1 MNPNSPD
8 ARRLIME
15 FEQKKREKLE
25 RREQQEEFQEQI
37 KSLMNMKML
46 EVVDPKSGGMQKGPG
61 NMDHLVAAGIAR
73 AVQGFD
79 EKGNPV
85 MKYEPIANP
94 LYAQQQQTSSNSNS
108 IEWARLFLETMNATL
123 ARQSEMPKF
132 AESLLNS
139 FITKMPMQT
148 DPVEQLVNTKKVLDT
163 IAPAAGGAMN
173 LDIAKYNL
181 AQERLK
187 TDREFAMMAAQREH
201 EKVMYERQRD
211 ERMEQASAQNM
222 SEIVKSIFSIGKDA
236 FLPVLQL
243 LTRGNMPGAG
253 GINPMAAAMMV
264 GQGGMPPGM
273 QPQPQPQQVIQQ
285 PRPRPRP
292 RPQYTDEEQRF
303 APRYNAAPASNDNLG
318 YGRPQQQ
325 QQQQPQPQ
333 VVQNTSGTVRQYSP
347 QDFATMDINTLENL
361 KLKGYNSRASIDS
374 FNSAVQ
380 AAIAQK
386 KIAER
391 QSPEPITQ
399 YVPPSQEQPVVE
411 QTTTTVQTQTNTLT
425 TDRETAADL
434 QEATI
439 EENEELKRP
448 VEQEESAG
456 DIAE

>member
-1 MNPNSPD
+1 MNLNSPD
-8 ARRLIME
+8 VRHYIAE
-15 FEQKKREKLE
+15 WEQKRREKME
-25 RREQQEEFQEQI
+25 RKEQQEEFQEQI

-46 EVVDPKSGGMQKGPG
+46 EVVDPKSNGQAKGPA

-85 MKYEPIANP
+85 MKYEPLANP
-94 LYAQQQQTSSNSNS
+94 LYAQQQQSSNNSNS

-163 IAPAAGGAMN
+163 ISPQAGGAMN

-201 EKVMYERQRD
+201 EKMMYERQRD
-211 ERMEQASAQNM
+211 ERMEQAGAQNM
-222 SEIVKSIFSIGKDA
+222 NEIVKSIFSIGKDA

-243 LTRGNMPGAG
+243 LTRGNMPGMGA
-253 GINPMAAAMMV
+253 NPMAAMMAA
-264 GQGGMPPGM
+264 QQAGMPPGM
-273 QPQPQPQQVIQQ
+273 MQQPQPQPQQVIQQ

-303 APRYNAAPASNDNLG
+303 APRYNAAPASNDDLG
-318 YGRPQQQ
+318 YGRPSQVEA
-325 QQQQPQPQ
+325 QPQ
-333 VVQNTSGTVRQYSP
+333 VVQNTSGTVRQYLP
-347 QDFATMDINTLENL
+347 QDFANMYVNTLENL

-374 FNSAVQ
+374 FNSALQ

-386 KIAER
+386 
-391 QSPEPITQ
+391 
-399 YVPPSQEQPVVE
+399 
-411 QTTTTVQTQTNTLT
+411 
-425 TDRETAADL
+425 D
-434 QEATI
+434 
-439 EENEELKRP
+439 
-448 VEQEESAG
+448 
-456 DIAE
+456 